1 MKYVAFSLL
10 ALAIFSCTPLQ
21 SQTIEDAVRYS
32 LLEPGG
38 TARSA
43 GIGGGIGALGA
54 DFTVSSTNPAGLAT
68 VRRSE
73 FTFTPAFTTVN
84 SESQLE
90 GQNSAFDRTKVN
102 FNFSNIGLIFPS
114 QPLNLNWTNTAFAVG
129 LNRLASFP
137 QKFYYEGSSAGSITD
152 RWRDLA
158 QGNTPDQLGFEE
170 GLAYD
175 AEAIYTDP
183 DDDTYYY
190 NDFDPNETVF
200 RKQNI
205 NRKGAYNELVISY
218 AGNYKER
225 LMIGATLG
233 IPFVRYEET
242 KTYVE
247 ADEAGTNPVFNEL
260 TYVERLK
267 TSGAGINL
275 KLGMIL
281 RLNQMFRIGAAI
293 HTPTGLGLKDS
304 YSSTLDYSY
313 TLDGVTYSTPQNS
326 PDGSFEYRLRTPWR
340 LIGSAGLVFG
350 KSGFLTAEVE
360 YLDYK
365 NAQFN
370 FNKSSDGGDEAYEA
384 ELNQQ
389 IDDKLSSALNI
400 RLGGEY
406 ALDKFRFRGGYS
418 IIQSAY
424 SEGFDPIGTISVGA
438 GAWWSEDFF
447 MDVAYRHQLSV
458 GTTYSPYVYQS
469 TPTQV
474 VTQNITRNQFML
486 TLGFKF

>member
-1 MKYVAFSLL
+1 V
-10 ALAIFSCTPLQ
+10 
-21 SQTIEDAVRYS
+21 
-32 LLEPGG
+32 
-38 TARSA
+38 
-43 GIGGGIGALGA
+43 
-54 DFTVSSTNPAGLAT
+54 
-68 VRRSE
+68 
-73 FTFTPAFTTVN
+73 
-84 SESQLE
+84 
-90 GQNSAFDRTKVN
+90 
-102 FNFSNIGLIFPS
+102 
-114 QPLNLNWTNTAFAVG
+114 
-129 LNRLASFP
+129 
-137 QKFYYEGSSAGSITD
+137 GSITE

-158 QGNTPDQLGFEE
+158 QGYTPDQLGFED

-175 AEAIYTDP
+175 AEAIYNYEP
-183 DDDTYYY
+183 DNDNTLYY
-190 NDFDPNETVF
+190 NDIAANESVF
-200 RKQNI
+200 RKQNV
-205 NRKGAYNELVISY
+205 NRKGAYNELVLSY

-242 KTYVE
+242 KTYMEMVT
-247 ADEAGTNPVFNEL
+247 DPTNVVFNEL

-281 RLNQMFRIGAAI
+281 RLSQMFRIGAAI

-313 TLDGVTYSTPQNS
+313 TLDDVINSKSATS
-326 PDGSFEYRLRTPWR
+326 PDGSFEYRMRTPWR

-365 NAQFN
+365 NAKFN
-370 FNKSSDGGDEAYEA
+370 FNNSSDGGDDAYEA

-389 IDDKLSSALNI
+389 IDDKLNSALNI

-418 IIQSAY
+418 ILQSPYAD
-424 SEGFDPIGTISVGA
+424 GFDPIGTLSLGL

-447 MDVAYRHQLSV
+447 MDVAYRRQVSE
-458 GTTYSPYVYQS
+458 GTYSPYLYQGA
-469 TPTQV
+469 PAQV
-474 VTQNITRNQFML
+474 VSQNITRNQFLM

>member
-1 MKYVAFSLL
+1 MKYLIFSFFTL
-10 ALAIFSCTPLQ
+10 ALSPFFLQ
-21 SQTIEDAVRYS
+21 AQTIEDAVRYS

-54 DFTVSSTNPAGLAT
+54 DFSVSSTNPAGLAT

-73 FTFTPAFTTVN
+73 FTFTPAFSTVN
-84 SESQLE
+84 GESQLE
-90 GQNSAFDRTKVN
+90 GLNRAYDRSKVN

-114 QPLNLNWTNTAFAVG
+114 QPMNLNWTNTAFAVG

-137 QKFYYEGSSAGSITD
+137 QKFYYEGNSFGSITE

-158 QGNTPDQLGFEE
+158 QGYTPDQLGFED

-183 DDDTYYY
+183 DDNTLYY
-190 NDFDPNETVF
+190 NDFDPSESIF

-205 NRKGAYNELVISY
+205 NRKGAYNELVLSY

-247 ADEAGTNPVFNEL
+247 SDLADANPVFNEL

-281 RLNQMFRIGAAI
+281 RLSQMFRIGAAI

-313 TLDGVTYSTPQNS
+313 TLDGVINSKSATS
-326 PDGSFEYRLRTPWR
+326 PDGSFEYRMRTPWR

-370 FNKSSDGGDEAYEA
+370 FNNSSDGGDDAYEA

-389 IDDKLSSALNI
+389 IDDKLNSALNI

-418 IIQSAY
+418 ILQSPYAD
-424 SEGFDPIGTISVGA
+424 GFDPIGTLSVGL

-447 MDVAYRHQLSV
+447 MDVAYRHQVSE
-458 GTTYSPYVYQS
+458 GTYSPYLYQNA
-469 TPTQV
+469 PTQV
-474 VTQNITRNQFML
+474 VSQNITRNQFLM